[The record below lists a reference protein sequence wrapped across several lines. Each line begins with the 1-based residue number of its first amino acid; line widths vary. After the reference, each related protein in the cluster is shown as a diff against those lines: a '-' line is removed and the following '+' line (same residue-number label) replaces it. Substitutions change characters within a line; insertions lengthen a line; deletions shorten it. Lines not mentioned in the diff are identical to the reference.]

1 MAWQY
6 GVSCM
11 EVSSV
16 KEAIVSVG
24 SATIS
29 AIIASA
35 LATLI
40 WWIAARLNAPAW
52 ACMFLFGLFLALVIV
67 AGPLIKLP

>member
-1 MAWQY
+1 MDCILVAWQY
-6 GVSCM
+6 GLYRM
-11 EVSSV
+11 EVLQMT
-16 KEAIVSVG
+16 IG

-67 AGPLIKLP
+67 AGPLIRLP

>member
-1 MAWQY
+1 MT
-6 GVSCM
+6 
-11 EVSSV
+11 
-16 KEAIVSVG
+16 VG
-24 SATIS
+24 SATVS